1 MQTCCW
7 PYQPMIM
14 IYNPKH
20 ISISSL
26 KQSQVWEIVNKFT
39 LISMTSKDKK
49 CVCEISWRE
58 LMREM
63 LRCERCVPVGPDA
76 YWCSCISV
84 SFSSNCSSS
93 SSHLLLHEWII
104 PSVCNSKIT
113 LVSLLIQKFNLEFW
127 CKLDKSQTCKFIC
140 SRKINL
146 IPEQIETGIS
156 V

>member
-49 CVCEISWRE
+49 CVWDFLTWINEKCWDVRDVSLWV
-58 LMREM
+58 LMRIDA
-63 LRCERCVPVGPDA
+63 PVFLCPSA
-76 YWCSCISV
+76 
-84 SFSSNCSSS
+84 
-93 SSHLLLHEWII
+93 LTAPLLHHIYSSMNESFLQCATLKPLW
-104 PSVCNSKIT
+104 SVFQSRNLIWNSD
-113 LVSLLIQKFNLEFW
+113 VNW
-127 CKLDKSQTCKFIC
+127 
-140 SRKINL
+140 INL
-146 IPEQIETGIS
+146 RPANLSVPEK
-156 V
+156 